1 MTTHELWQA
10 ALGQLE
16 LSLFTKTGSKTHY
29 STWFKNT
36 FISSFESLRVVVGV
50 PNGFTKAWLEKKYH
64 VDILKAIQN
73 VTGEPVKE
81 IMYKVELRAQVPQE
95 ISSQT
100 TVGITVAPE
109 SSEAPANNEAEV
121 METTN
126 VFGLNPRYNFDNFIV
141 GKTNELAHAAAQ
153 AVAEK
158 PGRYNP
164 LFVYGGVGLG
174 KTHLLQAIGHKM
186 LEMAPRSKVLYVSSE
201 RFTNEFIHS
210 IRSGRAKEF
219 KDTYRTVD
227 LLMIDDIQFI
237 SAKEGTQE
245 EFFHTFNALHQANK
259 QIIMSSDRPP
269 KAIPS
274 IEQRLVSRFEWGMIV
289 DISTP
294 DLETRI
300 AILESKCKE
309 KGYEIPREMLSFVAT
324 AVHSNVRELEG
335 ALNKIIAYHQFKNI
349 RPSVESVR
357 EMMTSFTAA
366 AQAGKKNL
374 TTKQLLDTVAAYFD
388 LPIPDLLG
396 KCREKRLAFP
406 RQIIMFLMREELKS
420 SYPTIGKM
428 MGGRDHTTAIHAYNK
443 ILKELEEDEKL
454 KHDISLIKQRLY
466 AAG

>member
-10 ALGQLE
+10 ALGELE
-16 LSLFTKTGSKTHY
+16 LTLFTQTGSKTHY

-36 FISSFESLRVVVGV
+36 FISSFENLRVVVGV

-64 VDILKAIQN
+64 AHILKAIQN
-73 VTGEPVKE
+73 VTKEPVKE
-81 IMYKVELRAQVPQE
+81 IMYKVELKAQLPHE
-95 ISSQT
+95 ITSSAPA
-100 TVGITVAPE
+100 GEVAMTE
-109 SSEAPANNEAEV
+109 SSEAPAAEAEV
-121 METTN
+121 MEATN
-126 VFGLNPRYNFDNFIV
+126 VFGLNPRYNFENFIV

-309 KGYEIPREMLSFVAT
+309 KGYDIPREMLSFVAT

-349 RPSVESVR
+349 KPTVESVR
-357 EMMTSFTAA
+357 DMMTTFTAA

-388 LPIPDLLG
+388 LAVPDLLG

-443 ILKELEEDEKL
+443 ILKDLEEDEKL

-466 AAG
+466 SAG